1 MRQKKSHFFIWK
13 GEFMIQD
20 LVNNPEIISV
30 GEKSYKME
38 YDNRAYAE
46 LELKTGKNIF
56 YIYDALMIDK
66 TLKIDEMLELLCCG
80 LLKHHSADEIETV
93 KTSFSENISLFMK
106 NRFQITYAFLKP
118 LFPQEFYEKNGNAEK
133 KS

>member
-1 MRQKKSHFFIWK
+1 
-13 GEFMIQD
+13 MIQD
-20 LVNNPEIISV
+20 LVNKPEIISV
-30 GEKSYKME
+30 GGKSYKME
-38 YDNRAYAE
+38 YDNNAYAE
-46 LELKTGKNIF
+46 LEMRIGKSIF
-56 YIYDALMIDK
+56 YIYDSLVVEQTFKM
-66 TLKIDEMLELLCCG
+66 DEILEVVSCG

-118 LFPQEFYEKNGNAEK
+118 LFPQEFYEKKGSAEK